1 MAEEFAPFY
10 RGDFMSRCI
19 AFIYSW
25 GVVFL
30 FVFLC
35 LGSYAH
41 AAKKK
46 SVIYASLNNR
56 YLSLLEKRQFA
67 WEEQEELQKQ
77 INSQSDPLWIQLM
90 LMKGLGLVPEG
101 QTKVYFH
108 EE

>member
-1 MAEEFAPFY
+1 
-10 RGDFMSRCI
+10 MSRSI
-19 AFIYSW
+19 AFIQSW
-25 GVVFL
+25 GIVFLVVFL
-30 FVFLC
+30 CF
-35 LGSYAH
+35 GSYAH

-46 SVIYASLNNR
+46 SIVYASLNNR
-56 YLSLLEKRQFA
+56 YLSLLEKKQLA
-67 WEEQEELQKQ
+67 LEEQEELQKQ

>member
-10 RGDFMSRCI
+10 RGDFMSKCI
-19 AFIYSW
+19 TFIYSW
-25 GVVFL
+25 GIVF
-30 FVFLC
+30 FFIFLC

-46 SVIYASLNNR
+46 NLVYASLNDR
-56 YLSLLEKRQFA
+56 YLNLLEKRQFA
-67 WEEQEELQKQ
+67 LEEQEELQKQ

-108 EE
+108 E